1 MKFAGVLKSIALA
14 SAVAASSASFAA
26 GPYTFVDGST
36 SLTLSQDIQGVY
48 DTISVA
54 TQLLTGST
62 STITDGGTGVD
73 GYPIQTVN
81 QNTTSVVMAADGISL
96 ITSASAGSGVEEIRT
111 TTGKTVQIANFVLDN
126 SAQALYA
133 DITSN
138 GVTYNH
144 TKFLVFG
151 ADTQIIGDPIHVSS
165 TVGADGYYHATG
177 TVTNMI
183 LDGTY
188 NSKTKVATGALAL
201 LANGLGV
208 TGVSVGAAY
217 NVSIGDLQIDTRFSA
232 PAAEVP
238 EPSTYA
244 MLIAGVAG
252 VGFMARRRKAA

>member
-1 MKFAGVLKSIALA
+1 MKFAGVLKSVALA
-14 SAVAASSASFAA
+14 SALAASSTSFAA
-26 GPYTFVDGST
+26 GYSFVDGTT

-54 TQLLTGST
+54 TQLLAGST
-62 STITDGGTGVD
+62 STVSTVGTGAD
-73 GYPIQTVN
+73 GYPIQVVS
-81 QNTTSVVMAADGISL
+81 QNTTSVVLSADGASL
-96 ITSASAGSGVEEIRT
+96 ISGSAGGSGVEELRT
-111 TTGKTVQIANFVLDN
+111 TTGKTVQIANFVLSNAD
-126 SAQALYA
+126 QTLYA

-138 GVTYNH
+138 GVTYTH
-144 TKFLVFG
+144 AKFLVFG
-151 ADTQIIGDPIHVSS
+151 ADTQILGDPINISS
-165 TVGADGYYHATG
+165 TIGADGYYHAKG
-177 TVTNMI
+177 TVTNLI

-217 NVSIGDLQIDTRFSA
+217 NIAIGNLEIDTRFSA
-232 PAAEVP
+232 PTAQVP

>member
-1 MKFAGVLKSIALA
+1 MKFAGVLKSVAVA
-14 SAVAASSASFAA
+14 SALVASSASFAA
-26 GPYTFVDGST
+26 DYSFVDGST

-48 DTISVA
+48 DTIAVA
-54 TQLLTGST
+54 TQLLAGST
-62 STITDGGTGVD
+62 STITNGGTGD
-73 GYPIQTVN
+73 QGYPIQTVS
-81 QNTTSVVMAADGISL
+81 QNTTSVVMAADGVTLISG
-96 ITSASAGSGVEEIRT
+96 SSAGSGVEELRT
-111 TTGKTVQIANFVLDN
+111 STGKTVQIANFVLSNAD
-126 SAQALYA
+126 QALYA

-138 GVTYNH
+138 GVTYAH
-144 TKFLVFG
+144 SKFLVFG

-165 TVGADGYYHATG
+165 TVGADGFYHAKG
-177 TVTNMI
+177 TVTNLI

-217 NVSIGDLQIDTRFSA
+217 NVWIGDLQIDNRFSA
-232 PAAEVP
+232 PAAQVP

-244 MLIAGVAG
+244 MLLAGVAG